1 MKGLVKFLAAFA
13 AAAMVVVVPV
23 KADALD
29 DAANAY
35 KAQIDG
41 WVARAKADKANQEA
55 TFAKQREALAN
66 ALAGYAK
73 RAETDYNNQLALE
86 QKQQAAWADQLA
98 GYLKRVEIDQK
109 NYNTSFLNE
118 IYKGSVENLRIK
130 KQLCGS
136 IQDLTK
142 VNPSFEAGV
151 EAAKEAVA
159 CAEVDKD
166 AAKAA
171 YEASK

>member
-1 MKGLVKFLAAFA
+1 MKGLVKFLAAFVA
-13 AAAMVVVVPV
+13 VAFVAVVPV

-29 DAANAY
+29 DQANWL
-35 KAQIDG
+35 KNLIESNI
-41 WVARAKADKANQEA
+41 ARAKTDQANQEA

-66 ALAGYAK
+66 ELAGYAK
-73 RAETDYNNQLALE
+73 RAETDFNNQLALE
-86 QKQQAAWADQLA
+86 QRQQAAWANELA

-118 IYKGSVENLRIK
+118 IYKGTVENVRIK
-130 KQLCGS
+130 NQLVGS

-142 VNPSFEAGV
+142 ANPAFAAGV
-151 EAAKEAVA
+151 DAAKDSLE
-159 CAEVDKD
+159 CAKNDS
-166 AAKAA
+166 ANAKAA